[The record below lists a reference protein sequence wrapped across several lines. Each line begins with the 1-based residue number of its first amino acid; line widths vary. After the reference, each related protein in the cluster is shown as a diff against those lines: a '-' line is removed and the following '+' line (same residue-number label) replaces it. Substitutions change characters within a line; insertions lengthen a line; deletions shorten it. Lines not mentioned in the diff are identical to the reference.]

1 MHLRSIFISEKVIFG
16 KEENISNVEI
26 KEKDVIQLLSGKT
39 FTDENFPVASFVINK
54 SVQKYIRTFYFFA
67 RTADDIADHSAL
79 LSKEKIKILTYFD
92 NILKLEKKTNITV
105 LNNIIS
111 FFPEIPFAKKYS
123 RNLLKAFLMDAKGKK
138 YYTWNDLVYYCKYSA
153 NPVGRF
159 VIDLIYQKKKLLQT
173 NFEEIYLASDSLC
186 TSLQIINHLQDCRKD
201 FEELRRIYIPKSFF
215 KKYSV
220 DKEILKLKD
229 SNANFLDL
237 VSEMIEKVEILLV
250 KSDKGLRMIKPWSLR
265 KETLIILNIA
275 KRLSYL
281 LKTNDVLRKNV
292 KLSRIDLIFCF
303 IKGIIKS

>member
-138 YYTWNDLVYYCKYSA
+138 YNTWNDLVYYCKYSA

-201 FEELRRIYIPKSFF
+201 FQELRRIYIPKSFF
-215 KKYSV
+215 RKYSV
-220 DKEILKLKD
+220 DKKILKLRD
-229 SNANFLDL
+229 SNKNFQDL

-281 LKTNDVLRKNV
+281 LKTKDVLRKNV

>member
-16 KEENISNVEI
+16 KEENISNLEI
-26 KEKDVIQLLSGKT
+26 KEKDIIELLSGKT
-39 FTDENFPVASFVINK
+39 FTDENFPVASFVIKK

-67 RTADDIADHSAL
+67 RTADDVADHSTL

-105 LNNIIS
+105 LNNIIN
-111 FFPEIPFAKKYS
+111 FFPEIPFSKKYS

-138 YYTWNDLVYYCKYSA
+138 YNTWNDLVYYCKYSA

-159 VIDLIYQKKKLLQT
+159 VIDLIYKKKKLLQT

-201 FEELRRIYIPKSFF
+201 FQELRRIYIPKSFF

-220 DKEILKLKD
+220 DEEILNLRD

-237 VSEMIEKVEILLV
+237 ISEMVEKVENMLS
-250 KSDKGLRMIKPWSLR
+250 KSDKGLRMIGPWSLR
-265 KETLIILNIA
+265 KETLIIFNIA
-275 KRLSYL
+275 KRLCYL
-281 LKTNDVLRKNV
+281 LRNKDVLRKNV

>member
-138 YYTWNDLVYYCKYSA
+138 YNTWNDLVYYCKYSA

-237 VSEMIEKVEILLV
+237 VSEMIEKVEIMLT
-250 KSDKGLRMIKPWSLR
+250 KSDKGLKMIKPWSLR

-275 KRLSYL
+275 KRLCYL
-281 LKTNDVLRKNV
+281 LKNKDVLRKNV